1 MEYNIESAH
10 EYPQL
15 VTANGVSAVQDKVL
29 LLWKCVLQDDLVES
43 RRILCELLGAI
54 RSEICSNT
62 GHTIDRAI
70 YWSIFDNLFCFIA
83 HVRDIHM
90 GLGKRQMTY
99 MMLDVWYDYFP
110 TFAIKALHTIVS
122 GTKVNHSY
130 GSWRDICG
138 LCEYLK
144 KHSRRR
150 ESHPL
155 VDTAIEMM
163 NFALHKENMHYYHN
177 KTEYL
182 TNIAK
187 WVPREKSQFKWLF
200 QLLVIHWSQ
209 TYGQSDS
216 SSQRQ
221 YRRMVSKLSKVI
233 NPIEQNLCA
242 QTRDNITVDSLSNI
256 SIVKNWHSLQLSEF
270 DDIYDISGDKGCY
283 YLSQYFTFPEHI
295 TKLTQLGVR
304 CIEHNG
310 SAEEINLLNSQWS
323 KSFRKWTKRFTVDKL
338 SLAVIH
344 SSSISMHDKVLC
356 KSIAHACYI
365 AGASDIKRIL
375 YASET
380 PIWIN
385 LEHCD
390 GFVAVIRTILN
401 ALRHEFISCLDVNK
415 LDTSIDM
422 AIQTMGEGHP
432 FLPVVFTDSGLYSYN
447 HSRSFY
453 EFFSIM
459 DSSRYRC
466 MNKTFIPPVICN
478 GTPNGRH
485 CKFQS
490 GI

>member
-1 MEYNIESAH
+1 MEYTREYTREYTH
-10 EYPQL
+10 EFPQL
-15 VTANGVSAVQDKVL
+15 VTANGVSVVQDNVL

-43 RRILCELLGAI
+43 RHIIAELLGTI
-54 RSEICSNT
+54 RYELCSNT
-62 GHTIDRAI
+62 NGHTIDRAI
-70 YWSIFDNLFCFIA
+70 YWSILENLFCFIA

-110 TFAIKALHTIVS
+110 ILAIKALHTMVS
-122 GTKVNHSY
+122 GAKVNHSY

-144 KHSRRR
+144 KHSHRR

-155 VDTAIEMM
+155 IDTAIEMM

-200 QLLVIHWSQ
+200 PLLVIHWSQ
-209 TYGQSDS
+209 TYGQSS
-216 SSQRQ
+216 MGSRK
-221 YRRMVSKLSKVI
+221 YRRMVSKLTRVV
-233 NPIEQNLCA
+233 NPVEQNLCA

-256 SIVKNWHSLQLSEF
+256 SIVKNWGSLQLSEF
-270 DDIYDISGDKGCY
+270 DDTNGEAGDKGCY

-295 TKLTQLGVR
+295 TKLAQLGVR

-323 KSFRKWTKRFTVDKL
+323 KSFHKWTKRFSVDKL

-344 SSSISMHDKVLC
+344 SSSISMHDQNLC

-365 AGASDIKRIL
+365 VGASDIKRIL
-375 YASET
+375 YASNT

-390 GFVAVIRTILN
+390 GFIAMIRTILN
-401 ALRHEFISCLDVNK
+401 ALRREFISCLDENA
-415 LDTSIDM
+415 LDTNIDM

-453 EFFSIM
+453 DFFSIM

-466 MNKTFIPPVICN
+466 MNQAFISAV
-478 GTPNGRH
+478 
-485 CKFQS
+485 S
-490 GI
+490 